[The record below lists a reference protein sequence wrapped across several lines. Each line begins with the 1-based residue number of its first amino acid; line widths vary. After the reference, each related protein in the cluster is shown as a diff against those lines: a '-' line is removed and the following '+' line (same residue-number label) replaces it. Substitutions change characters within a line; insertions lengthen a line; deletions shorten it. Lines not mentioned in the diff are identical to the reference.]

1 MTATTG
7 TDFAAVHARLGVR
20 AIEEGLVDIAIARH
34 DAPDGPLLLA
44 ATEVGLVRVALAPE
58 PEDVVLQR
66 LAEAISPRI
75 MRAPHPA
82 LETARRE
89 LDAYFEGGLTV
100 FTVPLDRRLSR
111 GFRRAVLDATAAIP
125 YGATASYAEVAAA
138 AGNPRAVRAAGT
150 ALATNPLPIIVPCH
164 RVLRSDG
171 AVGNYLGGTPMKARI
186 LAMEAAAATR

>member
-1 MTATTG
+1 VTPTPDTG
-7 TDFAAVHARLGVR
+7 FAAVHARLGAR
-20 AIEEGLVDIAIARH
+20 ARDEGLLDVAVARH
-34 DAPDGPLLLA
+34 DAPGGPLLLA
-44 ATEVGLVRVALAPE
+44 ATEVGLVRVALAAE
-58 PEDVVLQR
+58 PEDEVLQR
-66 LAEAISPRI
+66 LADAISPRI

-89 LDAYFEGGLTV
+89 LDAYFAGALTV

-125 YGATASYAEVAAA
+125 YGATASYAQVAAA

-171 AVGNYLGGTPMKARI
+171 TVGNYLGGTPMKRRI
-186 LAMEAAAATR
+186 LTMEAAALRR

>member
-1 MTATTG
+1 MNATPA
-7 TDFAAVHARLGVR
+7 TDFAAVRARLGAR
-20 AIEEGLVDIAIARH
+20 AREEGLLDIAIARH

-58 PEDVVLQR
+58 PEDAVLQR

-89 LDAYFEGGLTV
+89 LDAYFAGALTT

-125 YGATASYAEVAAA
+125 YGATASYAQVAAA
-138 AGNPRAVRAAGT
+138 AGNPRAARAAGT

-164 RVLRSDG
+164 RVLRSGGEIGD
-171 AVGNYLGGTPMKARI
+171 YLGGTPMKEHL
-186 LAMEAAAATR
+186 LAMEAAVTR